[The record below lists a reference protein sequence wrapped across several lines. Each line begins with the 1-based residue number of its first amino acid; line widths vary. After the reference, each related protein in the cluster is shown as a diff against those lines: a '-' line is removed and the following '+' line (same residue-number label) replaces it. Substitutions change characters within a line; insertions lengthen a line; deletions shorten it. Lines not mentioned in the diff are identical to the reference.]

1 MSKDKT
7 FFVAGAYVPL
17 TAEGKIMVDGMLA
30 SCYADFDHDLA
41 YLITTP
47 MQKFAEI
54 MEWIFGT
61 DFGFPVYV
69 GTTRQLGQLML
80 PDGQYWSY

>member
-1 MSKDKT
+1 
-7 FFVAGAYVPL
+7 
-17 TAEGKIMVDGMLA
+17 MVDGMLT

-41 YLITTP
+41 NLMTTP
-47 MQKFAEI
+47 MQKVAEI

-69 GTTRQLGQLML
+69 GTARQLGQLML